1 MRFLSKPSLGPADK
15 RQRVLDYLS
24 REIAAFGTTL
34 GSERL
39 VNDVREA
46 LLHLRITEFWH
57 NKAIFRC
64 RGNKINMQNSA
75 AGTLPL

>member
-1 MRFLSKPSLGPADK
+1 MRFFRKPSLGPAEK
-15 RQRVLDYLS
+15 RQCVLDYLS
-24 REIAAFGTTL
+24 REIAAFETA
-34 GSERL
+34 ERL
-39 VNDVREA
+39 ADDVREA
-46 LLHLRITEFWH
+46 LLHLRVAEFWH